1 MLTAACRGALGCWF
15 CCRRRLC
22 TIQVLLLD
30 QDGSHGVRTCKC
42 QVTLPH
48 FLWLAVSRHTFAAH
62 TVDQSSFFPNS
73 CHPPGNQS

>member
-1 MLTAACRGALGCWF
+1 MLTAACRGALGCCF
-15 CCRRRLC
+15 FCRRRLW

-48 FLWLAVSRHTFAAH
+48 FL
-62 TVDQSSFFPNS
+62 
-73 CHPPGNQS
+73 